1 MAPGAG
7 EWPSSC
13 SLLGVIDCRARAFR
27 YNAEMLARAF
37 TASPRLE
44 RLRSV
49 AQTTTVLAGAVL
61 AVFHG
66 WLFASQLVTGALADP
81 WLVVRWMVAAG
92 LIAAL
97 VAIRRGGGS
106 IWSRPGSAVWV
117 LAALL
122 HGPAVATDFSVNAMA
137 LPETVAS
144 SVLQQLVSVSA
155 LAITL
160 WMLAG
165 LLARRDRH
173 ARLYAGLVAAP
184 SLAGIFGEGYS
195 PQYSSRPPPRLR

>member
-1 MAPGAG
+1 M
-7 EWPSSC
+7 
-13 SLLGVIDCRARAFR
+13 
-27 YNAEMLARAF
+27 
-37 TASPRLE
+37 
-44 RLRSV
+44 

-106 IWSRPGSAVWV
+106 IWSRPGIAVWV

-122 HGPAVATDFSVNAMA
+122 HGPAVAADLGPVNTMA

-173 ARLYAGLVAAP
+173 ARLVTRLAAVTSRP
-184 SLAGIFGEGYS
+184 GRFGDGYS
-195 PQYSSRPPPRLR
+195 PQYSSRPPPQI